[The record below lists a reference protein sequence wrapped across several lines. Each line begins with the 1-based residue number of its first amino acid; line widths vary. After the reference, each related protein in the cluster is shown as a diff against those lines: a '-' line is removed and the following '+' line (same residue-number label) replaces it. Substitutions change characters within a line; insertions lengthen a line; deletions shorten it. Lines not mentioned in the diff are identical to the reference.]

1 MKKLH
6 FLAWLLI
13 VAVLSLTCPVLG
25 EEAGIEITDALTPE
39 LPGDFEM
46 DATGDDIEIV
56 EPGEVVADIDI
67 PLSDLALSDAPD
79 LTLDATLDD
88 ALDSGV
94 ADEAT
99 EGGVAAN
106 GITPRQEVFR
116 SVGGDDND
124 RLFAGY
130 VDLLFGRKPKG
141 DLRSNGFLGD
151 RLTGTAK
158 KVFDF
163 LESKCKNVAAGS
175 TSSTRFFLPA
185 SIGDYENFDEI
196 CDSLGSVL
204 TALITDY
211 PYQMFWFD
219 KTQGFGAG
227 YESDGVVYIFLA
239 VSEEF
244 ASLNGEME
252 QGVYLTTDVSKIKSA
267 QVAVTNAKKV
277 VKKYAGVS
285 DYKKLCGYRDYI
297 CDEVSYNYDAA
308 ADQNMPYGN
317 PWQLIW
323 AFDDNPATNI
333 VCEGYSKAFQYLCDL
348 SAFSGAVQCHIVTGS
363 CGGDHMWNIVTM
375 ADGKNYHVDITNYD
389 GGFEPFFMSG
399 AGSQAS
405 DASWYTIADGIV
417 YQFDKLTLGAY
428 PVKTL
433 KLSTRD
439 FDPDNYN
446 ETVTTP
452 TPTPSATPAPTPT
465 AKVSMSKCKLT
476 VKDQVY
482 ANKRLTPAVT
492 VKYGSKTLKKGTDYT
507 VNYDNNKAV
516 GKATATVK
524 GQGKYTGTKKITF
537 KILPPAVKLS
547 KLTAKKNSFT
557 ATWNKGTANT
567 GYQLQYGLKKT
578 FSGAKTVKV
587 TNANTVMKTVKSL
600 LKGKTYYV
608 RVRAYKTVGKVNY
621 YSAWSSVK
629 SVTVK

>member
-99 EGGVAAN
+99 EEGVAAN
-106 GITPRQEVFR
+106 GITPREEVFR

-196 CDSLGSVL
+196 YDSLGSVI

-219 KTQGFGAG
+219 KTQGYGAG
-227 YESDGVVYIFLA
+227 YESDGVVYIILA

-277 VKKYAGVS
+277 VNKYAGVS

-323 AFDDNPATNI
+323 AFDDNPATDI

-348 SAFSGAVQCHIVTGS
+348 SAFSGAVQCHIVTGY
-363 CGGDHMWNIVTM
+363 CGGPHMWNIVTM

-399 AGSQAS
+399 ADSQAS
-405 DASWYTIADGIV
+405 DASWYTIAFADGIV
-417 YQFDKLTLGAY
+417 YQFDSVTLGAY

-446 ETVTTP
+446 EI
-452 TPTPSATPAPTPT
+452 APTPT

-524 GQGKYTGTKKITF
+524 GQGKYTGTKNITF

-587 TNANTVMKTVKSL
+587 TNAKTVMKTVKSL